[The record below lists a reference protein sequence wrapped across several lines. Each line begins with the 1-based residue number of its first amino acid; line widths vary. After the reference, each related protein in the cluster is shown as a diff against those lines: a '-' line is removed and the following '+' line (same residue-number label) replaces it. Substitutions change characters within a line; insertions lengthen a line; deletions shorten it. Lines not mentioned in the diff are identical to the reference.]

1 MIIQNFREILR
12 LESEN
17 NTYEVMD
24 QARVKQTALGT
35 VGIFQ
40 SFHYCHICLRK
51 VLWHCSKFQRNFQN
65 GFWEESAIKWLT
77 FGTNKIFFQIIHY
90 CIFSLHIVT
99 YHQSIFRKN
108 SLNRS
113 WDPGESIVSPTYD
126 KNDPF
131 SDLETQ
137 SLPSK

>member
-1 MIIQNFREILR
+1 MIIQNFRVILR

-24 QARVKQTALGT
+24 PSWGKTNRFGYSRN
-35 VGIFQ
+35 F
-40 SFHYCHICLRK
+40 
-51 VLWHCSKFQRNFQN
+51 SKFSLLSHLFTQGALTLFKISKKFSEWILRGICNKMTH
-65 GFWEESAIKWLT
+65 FW
-77 FGTNKIFFQIIHY
+77 NKIFFQIIHY
-90 CIFSLHIVT
+90 YIFSLHIVT
-99 YHQSIFRKN
+99 YHQGIFRKN

-113 WDPGESIVSPTYD
+113 WDPGESTVSPTYD